1 MKRVFAWIDSFVN
14 RLAKNYTLWTIGLIV
29 IAALIGFLAYSRVF
43 PRLPQPPVYAN
54 YIELQPE
61 WSKERRQRY
70 YQTSQGSLVIPYPW
84 FKALESRT
92 SNELFSS
99 PEIQGRY
106 GLLPNNDP
114 TYNPD
119 QMPVG
124 LVREKVRPEAVN
136 LLGEGHPEWASISCA
151 ACHTGELMYKGNAL
165 RVDGGQGF
173 WGFEQ
178 WSGDLVFSMILTSS
192 VPSRFERFCSRVY
205 GHGEGGKCSKDE
217 VHSLRAQMKKYFE
230 SDLII
235 GGLNETIN
243 HTYLTKEGFTRTAAL
258 GRGVNGQFGPLDY
271 RNVSENS
278 GPVSYPPLWY
288 THDYDWVQSPA
299 AIRQPLARNV
309 TEAWGVSVRVNT
321 DPTDPST
328 FLSST
333 ARMDDMFWMETL
345 LSTLEA
351 PKWPEQLFGPIDR
364 ERAERGRRL
373 FHEAVWPNA
382 LPASQIE
389 LPQGTNMGGPNP
401 KRPTTGYCARC
412 HAPAPEPDPN
422 PYKVLQLP
430 MYDMKKMGTDKYD
443 AEQFAART
451 KIYTGKLKPLYD
463 GKETVGIGEA
473 LTKVIGG
480 IMDKWFTEQNIP
492 PGPCRNTIQGNREN
506 LFRAPPAY
514 PARPLDGYWAT
525 GPFLHNGSVRTLYE
539 LLSPI
544 EERAKTFWIGTREF
558 DPYYVGFR
566 DEKVDGA
573 FLYDTSKDGNLNAG
587 HEFRNA
593 PPNTPGV
600 IGPLLTI
607 EQRLDLI
614 EYLKVLDSIDI
625 SPAEMARRKGLL
637 DAMGPY
643 YEQYRGAVAAE
654 KPDLCKTIEAA
665 GAKPLPAEVIY
676 IK

>member
-1 MKRVFAWIDSFVN
+1 MKRVFAWIDKFVN
-14 RLAKNYTLWTIGLIV
+14 RLAKNYTLWTVGLIV
-29 IAALIGFLAYSRVF
+29 IAVLIGLLAYSRLF
-43 PRLPQPPVYAN
+43 PPLPQPPVYAS
-54 YIELQPE
+54 YAELQPE

-70 YQTSQGSLVIPYPW
+70 YQTSQGSLVIPYAW
-84 FKALESRT
+84 YRALESRT

-99 PEIQGRY
+99 PEIQARY

-119 QMPVG
+119 QLPVG
-124 LVREKVRPEAVN
+124 IVKEKLRPDQVN
-136 LLGEGHPEWASISCA
+136 LLGDGQEEWASISCA

-165 RVDGGQGF
+165 RIDGGQGF

-192 VPSRFERFCSRVY
+192 VPSRFDRFCARVN
-205 GHGEGGKCSKDE
+205 GRGKCSKDE
-217 VHSLRAQMKKYFE
+217 VRALRAQIKKYFE
-230 SDLII
+230 SDLIM
-235 GGLNETIN
+235 GGLNENIN

-288 THDYDWVQSPA
+288 THDFDWVQSPA

-321 DPTDPST
+321 DPADPNT
-328 FLSST
+328 FLKST

-351 PKWPEQLFGPIDR
+351 PKWPEHLFGTIDR
-364 ERAERGRRL
+364 ARAERGRYL
-373 FHEAVWPNA
+373 FHDAVWPNA
-382 LPASQIE
+382 LPADQIE
-389 LPQGTNMGGPNP
+389 LPASEAGLMRGPNP
-401 KRPTTGYCARC
+401 QRPTTGYCARC
-412 HAPAPEPDPN
+412 HAPAPEPGDN

-430 MYDMKKMGTDKYD
+430 MYDMKKMGTDPFD

-451 KIYTGKLKPLYD
+451 KIYTGRLAPLYE
-463 GKETVGIGEA
+463 GKEHVGIGEA

-480 IMDKWFTEQNIP
+480 IMDKWFADNNIP
-492 PGPCRNTIQGNREN
+492 DGPCRDTIQGHRPNQ
-506 LFRAPPAY
+506 FRAPPAY

-539 LLSPI
+539 LLSPL
-544 EERAKTFWIGTREF
+544 EERAETFWIGTREF

-566 DEKVDGA
+566 NDKVDGA
-573 FLYDTSKDGNLNAG
+573 FLFDTSKDGNYNTG

-593 PPNTPGV
+593 PPGTPGV
-600 IGPLLTI
+600 IGPLLTN

-614 EYLKVLDSIDI
+614 EYLKVLDSIEI
-625 SPAEMARRKGLL
+625 TQGEMARRKGLL
-637 DAMGPY
+637 DAMSPY
-643 YEQYRGAVAAE
+643 YENRKYDAVLTQ
-654 KPDLCKTIEAA
+654 KPDLCKTIEQAA
-665 GAKPLPAEVIY
+665 AKAVPTEVIQ

>member
-1 MKRVFAWIDSFVN
+1 MKRVFAWIDKFVN

-29 IAALIGFLAYSRVF
+29 IAVLIGLLAYSRIF
-43 PRLPQPPVYAN
+43 PPMPQPPVYAN
-54 YIELQPE
+54 SVELQPE

-70 YQTSQGSLVIPYPW
+70 YQTSQGSLVIPYAW
-84 FKALESRT
+84 FRALESRT

-99 PEIQGRY
+99 PEIQARY

-119 QMPVG
+119 QLPVG
-124 LVREKVRPEAVN
+124 IVKEKLRPDVAA
-136 LLGEGHPEWASISCA
+136 LLGDGQQEWASISCA
-151 ACHTGELMYKGNAL
+151 ACHTGELLYKGNAL
-165 RVDGGQGF
+165 RIDGGQGF

-178 WSGDLVFSMILTSS
+178 WSGDLVFSMILTSAT
-192 VPSRFERFCSRVY
+192 PSRFDRFCSRVN
-205 GHGEGGKCSKDE
+205 GHGKCSKDE
-217 VHSLRAQMKKYFE
+217 IRTLRAQLKKYFE
-230 SDLII
+230 SDLIM
-235 GGLNETIN
+235 GGLNENIN
-243 HTYLTKEGFTRTAAL
+243 HTYLTKEGFARTAAL

-321 DPTDPST
+321 DPADQST
-328 FLSST
+328 FLRST

-351 PKWPEQLFGPIDR
+351 PKWPEQMFGAINR
-364 ERAERGRRL
+364 ESAERGRRL
-373 FHEAVWPNA
+373 FHEAVWPGA
-382 LPASQIE
+382 LPADQIE
-389 LPQGTNMGGPNP
+389 LPVDEAGFMRGPNP

-480 IMDKWFTEQNIP
+480 IMEKWFTDNNIP
-492 PGPCRNTIQGNREN
+492 PGPCRDTIQGHRPNQ
-506 LFRAPPAY
+506 FRAPPAY

-539 LLSPI
+539 LLSPL
-544 EERAKTFWIGTREF
+544 EERAKTFWLGTREF

-566 DEKVDGA
+566 NDKVDGA
-573 FLYDTSKDGNLNAG
+573 FLFDTSKDGNLHNG

-593 PPNTPGV
+593 PPGTPGV
-600 IGPLLTI
+600 IGPLLTPQ
-607 EQRLDLI
+607 ERLDLI

-625 SPAEMARRKGLL
+625 TQEEKDRRKGLL
-637 DAMGPY
+637 DSMSPY
-643 YEQYRGAVAAE
+643 YENYRDAVLVQ
-654 KPDLCKTIEAA
+654 KPDLCKMIEAA
-665 GAKPLPAEVIY
+665 AAKPVPAEPVTY
-676 IK
+676 K